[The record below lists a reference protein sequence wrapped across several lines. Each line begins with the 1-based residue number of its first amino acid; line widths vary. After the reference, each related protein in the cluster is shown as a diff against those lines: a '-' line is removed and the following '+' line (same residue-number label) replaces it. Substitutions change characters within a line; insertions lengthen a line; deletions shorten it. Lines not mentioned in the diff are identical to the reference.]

1 MIRSIVLLSLLL
13 FCSLMGCGLKKP
25 PQEITERT
33 EEITTEPGS
42 ASADAASADADTVS
56 VDADEASADAVN
68 VRAVT
73 AEQEEQLTILAK
85 NRKQWLSHYTLED
98 GDGVDYDSIHYSV
111 TDLNQNGQLEI
122 VTAVCEGSGHFT
134 YYYVNEV
141 TKDGTVEEWK
151 FIGEKDEFMSHPD
164 IITDRMPVYYNE
176 VEDTYTYLCSDYA
189 GGFGG
194 VGGEAE
200 SILINGKTIEE
211 KYLGYSWVDYFDDE
225 EGIKYS
231 NEGKEITEK
240 EYHRLA
246 KKTAPQGIK
255 GNVYFDWE
263 CKSSEE
269 LLALSEGEIKKELTE
284 LSQGFLIRLEQ
295 KSNEN
300 YNKQIQYLVAHKKE
314 WMKRFTET
322 LHMDDEKIS
331 TDYTLIIMDLD
342 QDGCVELGIRH
353 GGDEM
358 LVLEVS
364 EDGDSLEEWNV
375 VGKTPYFPSVDAYRS
390 SKDDSVHFVSEDYL
404 SSDES
409 ILHETIL
416 CESILEDNHLTTKT
430 LFSVIEEE
438 DEEDNLVP
446 ANYYNGE
453 GREITEQEYHE
464 LEASFYKDLTAI
476 KLYIER
482 DIYPDGRK
490 PDFEELDKLTDE
502 ELTDML
508 QEGIECFYIG

>member
-1 MIRSIVLLSLLL
+1 MKRSIVLLSLLL
-13 FCSLMGCGLKKP
+13 LCSLMGCALKEP
-25 PQEITERT
+25 PQEITEGT
-33 EEITTEPGS
+33 EEITTDLVS

-56 VDADEASADAVN
+56 ADADAASADAVN

-85 NRKQWLSHYTLED
+85 NRKQWLSHYTSED
-98 GDGVDYDSIHYSV
+98 GDGGDYDSIHYSV

-122 VTAVCEGSGHFT
+122 VTATCEGSGRFT

-141 TKDGTVEEWK
+141 TKDGTVKEWK
-151 FIGEKDEFMSHPD
+151 FIGEKDGFMSHAD
-164 IITDRMPVYYNE
+164 IIIDRMPVYYNE
-176 VEDTYTYLCSDYA
+176 EEGTYTYLCSDYGA
-189 GGFGG
+189 GFGG
-194 VGGEAE
+194 VGCDAE

-211 KYLGYSWVDYFDDE
+211 KSLGYGWVEYFDE
-225 EGIKYS
+225 ERVKYL
-231 NEGKEITEK
+231 NEDSKEITRK

-246 KKTAPQGIK
+246 KKATPQGIK

-263 CKSSEE
+263 CKSLEE
-269 LLALSEGEIKKELTE
+269 LLALSEQEVKNELTE

-300 YNKQIQYLVAHKKE
+300 YNKQIQYLAAHKKE

-322 LHMDDEKIS
+322 LHRDDEKIS

-342 QDGCVELGIRH
+342 QDGCVELGIQH

-364 EDGDSLEEWNV
+364 EDGGSLEEWNV
-375 VGKTPYFPSVDAYRS
+375 VGETPYFPSVDAYRS

-416 CESILEDNHLTTKT
+416 YESILEDNHLTTKK

-438 DEEDNLVP
+438 DEDDNLVP
-446 ANYYNGE
+446 ANYYNRE

-464 LEASFYKDLTAI
+464 LEVAFYKDLTPI
-476 KLYIER
+476 KLYIQ
-482 DIYPDGRK
+482 DIYPDGPK

-508 QEGIECFYIG
+508 QEGMECFYIG